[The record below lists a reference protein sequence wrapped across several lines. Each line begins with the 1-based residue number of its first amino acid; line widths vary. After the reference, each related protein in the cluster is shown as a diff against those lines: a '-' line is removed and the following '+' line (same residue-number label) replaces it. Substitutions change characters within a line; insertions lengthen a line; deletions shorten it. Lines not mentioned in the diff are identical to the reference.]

1 MKFYLA
7 MTTIPSRFNLNI
19 FLEHILYLKK
29 QTIVFE
35 KLFITIPK
43 KYNRF
48 DVNIMKSNIYKQLEQ
63 IEYIKIIYIEK
74 DYGPATK
81 YLGPL
86 LYEMNEIDNNY
97 LIIIDDDRFY
107 HPKMIEIYKDFFQK
121 NPDVWV
127 ASGNQELYFNFVRYN
142 SLSDDYLKIIETH
155 FKFVSGFMSF
165 CLKINPEILKLCDYT
180 FFILEN
186 VKNSFFHDEGILL
199 NFFSFM
205 NIRVFYINFKF
216 VNLISEE
223 MCDALSTLYNINKE
237 QLEDK
242 IRIFTNQTNYFGNTI
257 IAFSRNKSILRRKY
271 LF

>member
-1 MKFYLA
+1 M
-7 MTTIPSRFNLNI
+7 
-19 FLEHILYLKK
+19 FLKHILYLKE
-29 QTIVFE
+29 QTIFFE
-35 KLFITIPK
+35 KLYITVPI
-43 KYNRF
+43 KYSRF
-48 DVNIMKSNIYKQLEQ
+48 DVNIMNPKIFNQLKE
-63 IEYIKIIYIEK
+63 IDYIKVIYIDK

-86 LYEMNEIDNNY
+86 LYEMNEIKNNY

-107 HPKMIEIYKDFFQK
+107 NPKMIEMYKNFFDDNQ
-121 NPDVWV
+121 DIWV

-142 SLSDDYLKIIETH
+142 SLPNDYLKIIETN

-165 CLKINPEILKLCDYT
+165 CLKINDDLLKLKDYT

-186 VKNSFFHDEGILL
+186 IKDSFFHDEGILL

-216 VNLISEE
+216 VNLISSE
-223 MCDALSTLYNINKE
+223 MSDALSTLHNINKE
-237 QLEDK
+237 QLEEE
-242 IRIFTNQTNYFGNTI
+242 IRIYTNKTNYFGNSI
-257 IAFSRNKSILRRKY
+257 LVFPRNKSILRRKY